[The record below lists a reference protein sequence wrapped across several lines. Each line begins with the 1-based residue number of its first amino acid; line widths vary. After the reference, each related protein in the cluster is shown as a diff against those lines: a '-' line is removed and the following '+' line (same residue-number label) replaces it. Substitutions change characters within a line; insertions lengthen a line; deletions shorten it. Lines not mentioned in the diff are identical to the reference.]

1 MKKLLLV
8 ACLLIS
14 SIIIF
19 GQEKVSLQ
27 VDNLQHPSVFQ
38 EVYDSIEGVWNTPS
52 EGDMDIILNVDTTGA
67 FTISIIPAFEF
78 TNMTIIE
85 QEQII
90 QDSVVENGY
99 FKVIHT
105 INQNLQSN
113 SISANVEILLN
124 GELSTNNLEI
134 TFDKVFILNTNKN
147 IDTND
152 ISNNNPRDLF
162 LLR

>member
-1 MKKLLLV
+1 M
-8 ACLLIS
+8 
-14 SIIIF
+14 
-19 GQEKVSLQ
+19 VSLQ
-27 VDNLQHPSVFQ
+27 VDNLQHPTVFQ